1 MLKLGF
7 YRVVV
12 RINIE
17 ILVFSVRIISLFNVV
32 GVWKEVSDSI
42 INNRS
47 IFRIYLFW
55 ISDIILGIVNRIGLN
70 YVVVNVLYLE
80 MLSLFNG

>member
-1 MLKLGF
+1 M
-7 YRVVV
+7 
-12 RINIE
+12 
-17 ILVFSVRIISLFNVV
+17 
-32 GVWKEVSDSI
+32 GVWKEVSDLI
-42 INNRS
+42 ISNRS

-55 ISDIILGIVNRIGLN
+55 ISDIISGIVNRIGLN

>member
-1 MLKLGF
+1 M
-7 YRVVV
+7 VV

-32 GVWKEVSDSI
+32 GVWKEVSDSTI
-42 INNRS
+42 SNRS

-55 ISDIILGIVNRIGLN
+55 ISDIISGIVNRIGLN

>member
-1 MLKLGF
+1 M
-7 YRVVV
+7 VV

-17 ILVFSVRIISLFNVV
+17 ILVFAVRIISLFNVV